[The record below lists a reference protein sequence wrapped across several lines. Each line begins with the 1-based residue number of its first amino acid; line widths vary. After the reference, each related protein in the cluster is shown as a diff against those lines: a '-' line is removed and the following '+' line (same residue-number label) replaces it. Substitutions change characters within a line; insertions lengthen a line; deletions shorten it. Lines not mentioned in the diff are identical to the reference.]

1 MSQNRDTV
9 RNITGMELAGK
20 ITVVTGAAGGIGM
33 ALAERFHKEGATVV
47 LADRDQAPLDVI
59 ALRLNTQR
67 PNSALA
73 VAGDLGTEEANATLI
88 STAEK
93 AFGPIDLF
101 FANAGVGSGT
111 DLTTEEDVWNTAFD
125 INVNAHRWAAKYL
138 VPGWLARGEGYF
150 CSTAS
155 AAGLLSQIG
164 SAPYS
169 VTKHAARAF
178 AEWLS
183 ITYGKRGIRVSCLC
197 PQGVNTN
204 MLRQG
209 DTPGAGIA
217 SDVVRSA
224 GDVLEPDEVAIVV
237 SDAIEQEKFLILPHP
252 QVAEF
257 EQRKAADR
265 DRWLSG
271 MRKLQARVYG
281 KG

>member
-9 RNITGMELAGK
+9 RNITGMELGGK

-47 LADRDQAPLDVI
+47 LADRDQAPLDEI

-125 INVNAHRWAAKYL
+125 INVNAHRWAASIWCRVGL
-138 VPGWLARGEGYF
+138 LAEKDIFAALHLLLAYF
-150 CSTAS
+150 RKLAPRLTPSPNMLHAHLPSGFPSLMAS
-155 AAGLLSQIG
+155 AVSG
-164 SAPYS
+164 SVAC
-169 VTKHAARAF
+169 VHKA
-178 AEWLS
+178 S
-183 ITYGKRGIRVSCLC
+183 IPTCSK
-197 PQGVNTN
+197 
-204 MLRQG
+204 
-209 DTPGAGIA
+209 
-217 SDVVRSA
+217 
-224 GDVLEPDEVAIVV
+224 VATT
-237 SDAIEQEKFLILPHP
+237 
-252 QVAEF
+252 
-257 EQRKAADR
+257 
-265 DRWLSG
+265 
-271 MRKLQARVYG
+271 LQAVKPPMSCG
-281 KG
+281 LQV

>member
-1 MSQNRDTV
+1 
-9 RNITGMELAGK
+9 MELAGK
-20 ITVVTGAAGGIGM
+20 ITVVTGASGGIGM

-47 LADRDQAPLDVI
+47 LADRDQAPLDAI
-59 ALRLNTQR
+59 AQRLNALR

-73 VAGDLGTEEANATLI
+73 VAGDLGTESANAVLI

-93 AFGPIDLF
+93 NFGPIDLF
-101 FANAGVGSGT
+101 FANAGVGTGS
-111 DLTTEEDVWNTAFD
+111 DLTTEEEVWNTAFD

-183 ITYGKRGIRVSCLC
+183 ITYGKRGIRVSCL
-197 PQGVNTN
+197 
-204 MLRQG
+204 
-209 DTPGAGIA
+209 
-217 SDVVRSA
+217 
-224 GDVLEPDEVAIVV
+224 
-237 SDAIEQEKFLILPHP
+237 
-252 QVAEF
+252 
-257 EQRKAADR
+257 
-265 DRWLSG
+265 
-271 MRKLQARVYG
+271 
-281 KG
+281 